1 MGLSPLGKALS
12 AKLPVF
18 AAVEHVLGR
27 NVTAV
32 VADLKV
38 AVVAAGASGA
48 AHIANELAL
57 LDRLTGVH
65 HQRQAVSVQGGVA
78 VAVVDDDGV
87 AVAVARTGPVVA
99 GLGPLK
105 EFNAKLL
112 K

>member
-1 MGLSPLGKALS
+1 MGLSPLEKALS

-48 AHIANELAL
+48 AHIADQLAL
-57 LDRLTGVH
+57 LDRLTRVH
-65 HQRQAVSVQGGVA
+65 RQRQTVRIHRGVA
-78 VAVVDDDGV
+78 AAVADDDGV
-87 AVAVARTGPVVA
+87 AVAT
-99 GLGPLK
+99 PLWLPPYQR
-105 EFNAKLL
+105 EQFR
-112 K
+112 